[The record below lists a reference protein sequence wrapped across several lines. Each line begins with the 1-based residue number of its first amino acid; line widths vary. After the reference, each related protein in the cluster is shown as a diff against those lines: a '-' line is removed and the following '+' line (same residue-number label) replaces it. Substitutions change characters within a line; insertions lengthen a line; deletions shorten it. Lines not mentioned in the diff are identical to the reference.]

1 MPATSEIQ
9 PVAKEDTQKMG
20 AGQQPASVNIV
31 KRQRTPRLIT
41 IRTSL
46 LLAMLSLVI
55 LIALAS
61 LAALQLSAARLV
73 RQVSSA
79 IIAARTVQV
88 EAQLAAYFKPVEVA
102 LNAAENTIFTD
113 KSHPVNPAALIRYF
127 APVSAAL
134 PQAGVIKACDVDGNY
149 ASLQFG
155 GEAWISCEARPS
167 EWNATLHYAS
177 RASLDAAPSKQWTQE
192 QAADPRL
199 SHWYK
204 GAMDAEAAN
213 NVKSTPPQIERRR
226 VHWTEAY
233 QFATVADPGITA
245 SRLIMAPDNK
255 ACILAIDILVAS
267 LDEFTDNLRPTPHGY
282 VVVTDRGGR
291 LLEPQSSTEDE
302 EDKPDPKH
310 SKPADDRAP
319 IETDESL
326 MQDAFDGWAKI
337 HGHEF
342 GTPVSAGAS
351 GAGQSAP
358 LVEHETFQFKSKGRL
373 WWGGLE
379 SFALGT
385 EPEFN
390 IAVLIPEADLIS
402 ELQSQRQVL
411 LLIAAIALLLAA
423 GLAMSIAA
431 AFSAPIVALAKQS
444 DGIRRLELEGYAG
457 STVRS
462 QLLEVAKLSLAQAS
476 MHRALDS
483 FARYVPIDLVRD
495 LLERGEAARIGGRL
509 LPLTILITDIR
520 NFTSISEA
528 LRPEDLAKQL
538 AEYFDCILGVLHE
551 GGATIDKL
559 VGDSVIA
566 FWGAPQ
572 PAPAEAGSV
581 VACVLQAMAGIQVLN
596 ARWKAEGKPAL
607 PTHAGLTFGEVVV
620 GNIGAHWRLNYTAMG
635 DAVNLASRL
644 EKLNPLYGT
653 EIIAAPAI
661 KDACG
666 PEFAWRLL
674 DRVAIRGKQ
683 APVAIYEPLGPA
695 LAVTPQRMQAAQ
707 EYEKA
712 LQLMWDRR
720 FTEAQTIASTQLGLT
735 PGDRSLKL
743 LLQRTTYYISHPPPW
758 NWDGVY
764 REREQLSP

>member
-1 MPATSEIQ
+1 
-9 PVAKEDTQKMG
+9 MG
-20 AGQQPASVNIV
+20 AGEQSAAAGTA
-31 KRQRTPRLIT
+31 KRQRSPRLIT
-41 IRTSL
+41 IRSSL
-46 LLAMLSLVI
+46 LLAMLSLVT

-102 LNAAENTIFTD
+102 LNAAESTIFKD
-113 KSHPVNPAALIRYF
+113 KAHPVNPAALMRYF

-134 PQAGVIKACDVDGNY
+134 PQAGVIKACDADGNY

-155 GEAWISCEARPS
+155 GDAWISCEARPL
-167 EWNATLHYAS
+167 EWNTTQHYAS
-177 RASLDAAPSKQWTQE
+177 RARLDAVPTKQWTQE
-192 QAADPRL
+192 QKADPRL

-204 GAMDAEAAN
+204 GAMDAESAAHAKN
-213 NVKSTPPQIERRR
+213 TQQMERRR

-233 QFATVADPGITA
+233 QFATVDDPGITA
-245 SRLIMAPDNK
+245 SRLITAPDNR

-282 VVVTDRGGR
+282 VVVTDRSGR
-291 LLEPQSSTEDE
+291 LLEPQSSNEDD
-302 EDKPDPKH
+302 EDAPDPK
-310 SKPADDRAP
+310 PGQPVDDRTP

-342 GTPVSAGAS
+342 GAPASTDAS
-351 GAGQSAP
+351 GAGQNTP
-358 LVEHETFQFKSKGRL
+358 LVEHETFQFKSKGKL

-379 SFALGT
+379 SFALGA

-402 ELQSQRQVL
+402 ELQSQRLVL
-411 LLIAAIALLLAA
+411 LLIAAVALLLAA
-423 GLAMSIAA
+423 GLAMTIAA

-444 DGIRRLELEGYAG
+444 DGIRRLELEGVAG

-476 MHRALDS
+476 MRRALDS

-528 LRPEDLAKQL
+528 LRPEDLARQL

-572 PAPAEAGSV
+572 PAPAEAGAV
-581 VACVLQAMAGIQVLN
+581 VTCILQAMAGIQALN

-607 PTHAGLTFGEVVV
+607 PTHAGLTFGDVVV

-653 EIIAAPAI
+653 EIIAAPAV

-683 APVAIYEPLGPA
+683 APVEIYEPLGPA
-695 LAVTPQRMQAAQ
+695 LAVTPQRMQAAH

-720 FTEAQTIASTQLGLT
+720 FTEAQTIASTQLGLN
-735 PGDRSLKL
+735 PGDRSFKL

-764 REREQLSP
+764 REREHLSP